1 MSKILRLSILIVSFS
16 FGIYLNRDT
25 LVYKIILN
33 SSFVQKEVVK
43 GRIINEKNP
52 LRRGFLTGAFT
63 YSYCFEVENIVYT
76 NDSYNEKY
84 EVGDIVLV
92 EYSKKFPFMNRI
104 VEK

>member
-1 MSKILRLSILIVSFS
+1 MNNKGKIKLLALILILLVLFKE
-16 FGIYLNRDT
+16 IV
-25 LVYKIILN
+25 VYKPILN
-33 SSFVQKEVVK
+33 FFPTNKKE
-43 GRIINEKNP
+43 GRIINEKNY

>member
-1 MSKILRLSILIVSFS
+1 MNKKLKIGIILVWLIF
-16 FGIYLNRDT
+16 INYLNRDT
-25 LVYKIILN
+25 LMYKPLLS
-33 SSFVQKEVVK
+33 SSFIQKEIVQ